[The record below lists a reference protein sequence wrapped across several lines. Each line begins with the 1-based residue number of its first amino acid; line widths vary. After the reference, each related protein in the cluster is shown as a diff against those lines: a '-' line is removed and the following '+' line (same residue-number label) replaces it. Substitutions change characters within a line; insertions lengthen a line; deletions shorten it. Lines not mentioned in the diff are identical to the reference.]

1 MTNLAAEFVAV
12 QLWCLYSERQT
23 IEAFFKVGR
32 NVYGMDNL
40 RSREFKAI
48 YGFLWL
54 IFIRRNLLQ
63 WVKQELF
70 AESGL
75 ASIGTRELVEKP
87 GRIPARR
94 EQTASGWRLH
104 LLA

>member
-1 MTNLAAEFVAV
+1 MPVLNGYASGK
-12 QLWCLYSERQT
+12 QSRR
-23 IEAFFKVGR
+23 FFKAGR
-32 NVYGMDNL
+32 NGYGMDNL

-54 IFIRRNLLQ
+54 VFIGHNLLQ

-75 ASIGTRELVEKP
+75 ASTQSNWVW
-87 GRIPARR
+87 
-94 EQTASGWRLH
+94 ASW
-104 LLA
+104 